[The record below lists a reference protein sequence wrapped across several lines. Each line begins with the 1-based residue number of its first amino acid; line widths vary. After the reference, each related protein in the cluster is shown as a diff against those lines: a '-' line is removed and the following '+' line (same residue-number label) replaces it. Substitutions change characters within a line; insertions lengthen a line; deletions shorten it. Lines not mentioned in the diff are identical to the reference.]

1 MMNRVALRRGAPHI
15 RLGGG
20 ALLLLAAL
28 AALTLPTAASATS
41 LPHAAWHL
49 NGAPLTESEKAAT
62 SGEGTLAAN
71 AQAPFGGT
79 VTVECKATNKG
90 SAGAFGAGEI
100 TTLTATSCTSRSTEK
115 TYGCKDGLQH
125 PAGVVAVHLPWRT
138 ELVVVGKT
146 VHERIVSGGS
156 GTPGFKLKCWI
167 EALSSYGE
175 EECVGTLGASITNT
189 ESGFT
194 TAFEA
199 GEKLLCNGSSEGW
212 LEGSQK
218 VTSTAGKLTAEAD
231 EAEWQ
236 FNGSPITEAKN
247 VTLSGSFQLSSQ
259 VPGLGRIGVH
269 CEDTGKGKAGS
280 TYKGEITSLTFSNC
294 SKVIGTGCES
304 AASIEALHLPW
315 STELATVKSAPRN
328 YIVSSGKGA
337 PEFVLTCKTVEG
349 MTKEYCR
356 GQRSTAMA
364 NASGK
369 VTATY
374 SSEEKFSCSGGLS
387 GTGELTGTQ
396 TILLEA
402 GGSLE
407 VL

>member
-1 MMNRVALRRGAPHI
+1 MMNRVALRRGAPHT

-20 ALLLLAAL
+20 ALLVLAAL
-28 AALTLPTAASATS
+28 AALMLPTAASATS

-49 NGAPLTESEKAAT
+49 NGVPLIESEKAAT
-62 SGEGTLAAN
+62 SGEGTLVAS
-71 AQAPFGGT
+71 AQAPFVG
-79 VTVECKATNKG
+79 VMTVECKVTSKG
-90 SAGAFGAGEI
+90 SAALSGAGEI
-100 TTLTATSCTSRSTEK
+100 TSFTATSCTSRSTEK
-115 TYGCKDGLQH
+115 TYKCEDKPAH
-125 PAGVVAVHLPWRT
+125 PAGIEAVHLPWRT
-138 ELVVVGKT
+138 ELVAVGKT

-156 GTPGFKLKCWI
+156 GAPELKLTCWL
-167 EALSSYGE
+167 EFFGTYGE
-175 EECVGTLGASITNT
+175 EKCVGTLGASVTNI
-189 ESGFT
+189 ESGVT

-199 GEKLLCNGSSEGW
+199 GEKLLCNGTEEGW
-212 LEGSQK
+212 VEGSQK
-218 VTSTAGKLTAEAD
+218 VSSSAGKLSAEAD

-236 FNGSPITEAKN
+236 FNGSPITEAKG
-247 VTLSGSFQLSSQ
+247 VTLSGSLQLSSQ
-259 VPGLGRIGVH
+259 PPGLGRIGVH
-269 CEDTGKGKAGS
+269 CEDTGKGKVGP

-294 SKVIGTGCES
+294 SSVIGTGCKS
-304 AASIEALHLPW
+304 AASIEALDLPW
-315 STELATVKSAPRN
+315 STEMATVKGAPRN

-396 TILLEA
+396 TIVPEA